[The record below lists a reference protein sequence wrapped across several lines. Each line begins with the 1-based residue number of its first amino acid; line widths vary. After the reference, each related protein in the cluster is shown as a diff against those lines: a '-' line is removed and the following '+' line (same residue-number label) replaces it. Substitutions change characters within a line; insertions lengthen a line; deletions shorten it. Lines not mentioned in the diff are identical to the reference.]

1 MKMNMKNWM
10 GIIIGALLIAIG
22 VLYLLQALGVEV
34 SLSLDGWWTL
44 FIILPA
50 LHGLLTNRK
59 KLWDLVVLAIGVL
72 LLLAA
77 RDVIDY
83 DLVWK
88 IAVPAVVVALGIR
101 MIVKS
106 VSPGGEDAPAETDS
120 QP

>member
-1 MKMNMKNWM
+1 M
-10 GIIIGALLIAIG
+10 
-22 VLYLLQALGVEV
+22 
-34 SLSLDGWWTL
+34 
-44 FIILPA
+44 
-50 LHGLLTNRK
+50 
-59 KLWDLVVLAIGVL
+59 LAIGVL

-83 DLVWK
+83 ALVWK
-88 IAVPAVVVALGIR
+88 IMVPAAVVALGIR